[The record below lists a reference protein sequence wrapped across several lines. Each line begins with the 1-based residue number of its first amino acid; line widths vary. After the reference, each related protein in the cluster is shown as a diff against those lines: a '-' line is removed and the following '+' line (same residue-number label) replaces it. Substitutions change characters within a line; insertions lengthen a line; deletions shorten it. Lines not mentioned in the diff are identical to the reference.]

1 MVLSA
6 NARQKI
12 QEHLTQAQSGMLVQ
26 SMQSLMR
33 FLLSTGLAYKQRL
46 SCEHVGTHE
55 LNRDGL
61 GVSAGHVQDLVSSLA
76 HLGFV
81 EDECKPVCIEVPADS
96 RGDQT
101 RAFNVKLMAQSEG
114 KLPPMDP
121 SRLRFASVMGSH
133 TNMVFRSFLYKAIH
147 PDTELT
153 VNGKLSLEKL
163 EGMDKPFAEAIR
175 NGVHWTVVDHDVQA
189 EFPAFASLM
198 QASGNATNQIS
209 KMEDELQIASKIMQS
224 VKLHMARNAVSSVT
238 FADVQKD
245 FRTHWRL
252 QNIHAP
258 LYKATLHKPY
268 KPQKTG
274 TLTSILYKALIRPKS
289 YHINPIYIYIYER
302 AAFRVYLAH
311 SFF

>member
-133 TNMVFRSFLYKAIH
+133 TNMVFRSFLYKV
-147 PDTELT
+147 LC
-153 VNGKLSLEKL
+153 LEMIVCL
-163 EGMDKPFAEAIR
+163 
-175 NGVHWTVVDHDVQA
+175 
-189 EFPAFASLM
+189 
-198 QASGNATNQIS
+198 
-209 KMEDELQIASKIMQS
+209 
-224 VKLHMARNAVSSVT
+224 
-238 FADVQKD
+238 
-245 FRTHWRL
+245 
-252 QNIHAP
+252 
-258 LYKATLHKPY
+258 
-268 KPQKTG
+268 
-274 TLTSILYKALIRPKS
+274 
-289 YHINPIYIYIYER
+289 
-302 AAFRVYLAH
+302 
-311 SFF
+311 